1 MARPVLH
8 TTRPRSIAAALLAV
22 LAMARVAAADQV
34 VLEPVKDNTIFEEDE
49 LSNGR
54 GTGLF
59 AGVNGDDDIRRA
71 LLAFDVAG
79 AIAAGSTITSAQLSL
94 RVTMSISSNQTMTV
108 HRLLADW
115 GEGASNSNVMG
126 GGMGADAAPGD
137 ATWTF
142 RLFDTAMWTNEGG
155 DFIAAAS
162 AMQQVGNSG
171 TETWGSNATM
181 VADVQ
186 GWLDAPA
193 GNFGWIVVGDES
205 DSPTS
210 KRFGSREAGS
220 TNRPKLTIDFD
231 PPAGVPTATPTVTPS
246 ASPSL
251 TASPTF
257 TLPPASV
264 TAAAT
269 ATATA
274 PAATPTAT
282 ATAPAATPTATHTSP
297 PRATDT
303 ATATATAS
311 LPAPSATASP
321 EAPTATPTVTPI
333 ACVGDCDGRGDV
345 TISDLIRG
353 VSIALGSLPITAC
366 PAFDPSG
373 SGRVEINELIA
384 AVNNALNG
392 CPA

>member
-1 MARPVLH
+1 MRCLVRHGSWPG
-8 TTRPRSIAAALLAV
+8 SIAAALAAV
-22 LAMARVAAADQV
+22 LALGRVAAADQV

-59 AGVNGDDDIRRA
+59 AGVNGSDDIRRA
-71 LLAFDVAG
+71 LLAFGVAES
-79 AIAAGSTITSAQLSL
+79 IPAGSTIVSAQLSL
-94 RVTMSISSNQTMTV
+94 RVTMSTSSNQTMTV

-115 GEGASNSNVMG
+115 GEGASNSNEMG
-126 GGMGADAAPGD
+126 GGMGADAEPGD

-142 RLFDTAMWTNEGG
+142 RLFDTSTWTNEGG
-155 DFIAAAS
+155 DFVAAAS
-162 AMQQVGNSG
+162 ATQVVGNSG
-171 TETWGSNATM
+171 TETWGSNAAM

-220 TNRPKLTIDFD
+220 TSRPKLTINFD
-231 PPAGVPTATPTVTPS
+231 PPAGVPTATPSLTPS
-246 ASPSL
+246 SSPSL

-257 TLPPASV
+257 TPPAASA

-269 ATATA
+269 VTATA
-274 PAATPTAT
+274 PVATATTAESTPTAT
-282 ATAPAATPTATHTSP
+282 NTAAPEATSTGAPS
-297 PRATDT
+297 
-303 ATATATAS
+303 ATAS
-311 LPAPSATASP
+311 LPAPTATASQV
-321 EAPTATPTVTPI
+321 ATGTPTATPIV
-333 ACVGDCDGRGDV
+333 CVGDCDGGGDV
-345 TISDLIRG
+345 TISDLVRG
-353 VSIALGSLPITAC
+353 VNIALGSLPIAAC

-373 SGRVEINELIA
+373 SGGVEINELIT

-392 CPA
+392 CPG